1 MKVAGKKFVE
11 LQTSRPS
18 FRPSRSVPSPSL
30 RVYLRRTPV
39 DLNTEPRRKRG
50 RLSPRPEPAAALYLS
65 ARYGNYTD
73 GN

>member
-11 LQTSRPS
+11 LQTSRPP
-18 FRPSRSVPSPSL
+18 FRPSRSVPSLSL
-30 RVYLRRTPV
+30 RVYLRGARPWT
-39 DLNTEPRRKRG
+39 LIQRRKRG